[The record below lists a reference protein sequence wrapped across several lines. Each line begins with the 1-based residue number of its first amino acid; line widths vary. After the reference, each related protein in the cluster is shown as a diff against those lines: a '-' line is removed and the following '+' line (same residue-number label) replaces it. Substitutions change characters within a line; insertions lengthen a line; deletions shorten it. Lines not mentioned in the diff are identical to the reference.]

1 MTFGENLQYYRK
13 QNNLTQED
21 LAEQMQVSRQSV
33 SKWENG
39 EAMPDLEKVIKL
51 ADILRVNLDDLCGR
65 TIDVATE
72 DSLKLPTELVS
83 KDNKRPAV
91 KFLGAVL
98 IILAIAVSGVCG
110 YTLGHNADPKAVA
123 SQKAYPLSDSIK
135 VSGLDFYAE
144 HGKLTCNF
152 VPEVYSDEL
161 SYTILLI
168 DDYHTQNAYPATFK
182 NGVGCAATHV
192 IDGNCYRVIL
202 EVSNGEDQRT
212 ITLADRIFV
221 NGNVYEIIE

>member
-51 ADILRVNLDDLCGR
+51 ADILRVNLDDLCSR

-91 KFLGAVL
+91 KFLGAAL
-98 IILAIAVSGVCG
+98 IILAITVSGVCG
-110 YTLGHNADPKAVA
+110 YTLGLNADPKAVA
-123 SQKAYPLSDSIK
+123 SQKPIHFPTA
-135 VSGLDFYAE
+135 
-144 HGKLTCNF
+144 
-152 VPEVYSDEL
+152 
-161 SYTILLI
+161 
-168 DDYHTQNAYPATFK
+168 
-182 NGVGCAATHV
+182 
-192 IDGNCYRVIL
+192 
-202 EVSNGEDQRT
+202 
-212 ITLADRIFV
+212 
-221 NGNVYEIIE
+221 

>member
-51 ADILRVNLDDLCGR
+51 ADILRVNLDDLCSR

-83 KDNKRPAV
+83 KDTS
-91 KFLGAVL
+91 VL
-98 IILAIAVSGVCG
+98 SVMPCS
-110 YTLGHNADPKAVA
+110 
-123 SQKAYPLSDSIK
+123 
-135 VSGLDFYAE
+135 
-144 HGKLTCNF
+144 
-152 VPEVYSDEL
+152 
-161 SYTILLI
+161 
-168 DDYHTQNAYPATFK
+168 
-182 NGVGCAATHV
+182 
-192 IDGNCYRVIL
+192 
-202 EVSNGEDQRT
+202 
-212 ITLADRIFV
+212 
-221 NGNVYEIIE
+221 

>member
-51 ADILRVNLDDLCGR
+51 ADILQVDLDDLCSR

-91 KFLGAVL
+91 KFLGAAL
-98 IILAIAVSGVCG
+98 IILAITVSGVCG
-110 YTLGHNADPKAVA
+110 YTLGLNADPKAVA
-123 SQKAYPLSDSIK
+123 SQKPIHFPTA
-135 VSGLDFYAE
+135 
-144 HGKLTCNF
+144 
-152 VPEVYSDEL
+152 
-161 SYTILLI
+161 
-168 DDYHTQNAYPATFK
+168 
-182 NGVGCAATHV
+182 
-192 IDGNCYRVIL
+192 
-202 EVSNGEDQRT
+202 
-212 ITLADRIFV
+212 
-221 NGNVYEIIE
+221 

>member
-65 TIDVATE
+65 TIDAATK

-110 YTLGHNADPKAVA
+110 YTLGLNADPKAVA

-168 DDYHTQNAYPATFK
+168 DDYHTRNIQKRSGMRSHARNRRQLLQ
-182 NGVGCAATHV
+182 
-192 IDGNCYRVIL
+192 GNP
-202 EVSNGEDQRT
+202 
-212 ITLADRIFV
+212 
-221 NGNVYEIIE
+221 

>member
-1 MTFGENLQYYRK
+1 
-13 QNNLTQED
+13 
-21 LAEQMQVSRQSV
+21 
-33 SKWENG
+33 
-39 EAMPDLEKVIKL
+39 MPDLEKVIKL

-98 IILAIAVSGVCG
+98 IILAITVSGVCG
-110 YTLGHNADPKAVA
+110 YTLGLNADPKAVA

-168 DDYHTQNAYPATFK
+168 DDYHTRNIQKRSGMRSHARNRRQLLQ
-182 NGVGCAATHV
+182 
-192 IDGNCYRVIL
+192 GNP
-202 EVSNGEDQRT
+202 
-212 ITLADRIFV
+212 
-221 NGNVYEIIE
+221 